1 MSVEIFRRA
10 LAEEAAS
17 LRIDVPTEKL
27 DALCAYHELLC
38 KWNRRI
44 RLVGTVEPERAAVEL
59 FADSLIAC
67 EFAQSLDYAGAAA
80 TAQRVFSVI
89 DIGSGAGLPGIPAK
103 IMKPDWNMTLV
114 ESDAKRIAFLNHLS
128 RELGLSDVRIERG
141 RAEELAREP
150 AYRQKFDLAFCR
162 AVAAPAAAC
171 ELAVPF
177 LAKNGSLI
185 LQATIRGRQ
194 TGREEA
200 VKKVRKP
207 AGTLGATTDQ
217 TRTYTLSSTSEE
229 RLLIRIKKIAETPG
243 EFPRDFRS
251 IKKKPLS

>member
-1 MSVEIFRRA
+1 MSIEIFRKA

-27 DALCAYHELLC
+27 DALCAYYELLC

-67 EFAQSLDYAGAAA
+67 EFARSLDSAEAAA
-80 TAQRVFSVI
+80 AAQRAFSVI

-103 IMKPDWNMTLV
+103 IMVPDWHMMLV
-114 ESDAKRIAFLNHLS
+114 ESDAKRISFLNHLS
-128 RELGLSDVRIERG
+128 RELGLSNVQIERG
-141 RAEELAREP
+141 RAEKLARKP
-150 AYRQKFDLAFCR
+150 AYREEFDLAFCR
-162 AVAAPAAAC
+162 AVAAPAVAC
-171 ELAVPF
+171 ELAIPF
-177 LAKNGSLI
+177 LEKNGSLI
-185 LQATIRGRQ
+185 LQTTVREKQ
-194 TGREEA
+194 TGLEEA
-200 VKKVRKP
+200 VEKARKP

-217 TRTYTLSSTSEE
+217 TMTYALSSTSEE

-251 IKKKPLS
+251 IKKKPLA

>member
-1 MSVEIFRRA
+1 MSAEIFRRA

-17 LRIDVPTEKL
+17 LRIDVPAEKL
-27 DALCAYHELLC
+27 DALCVYYELLC

-67 EFAQSLDYAGAAA
+67 EFARSLDSAKAAA
-80 TAQRVFSVI
+80 TTQMALAVI

-103 IMKPDWNMTLV
+103 IMIPDWNLTLV

-128 RELGLSDVRIERG
+128 RELGLSDIQIERG
-141 RAEELAREP
+141 RAEKLAREP
-150 AYRQKFDLAFCR
+150 AYRQNFDLAFCR
-162 AVAAPAAAC
+162 AVAAPAVAC
-171 ELAVPF
+171 ELAIPF

-185 LQATIRGRQ
+185 IQATVRGKQ
-194 TGREEA
+194 TGLEEA
-200 VKKVRKP
+200 AKKVRKP

-217 TRTYTLSSTSEE
+217 TMTYTLSLTSEE
-229 RLLIRIKKIAETPG
+229 RLLIQIKKIAKTPG
-243 EFPRDFRS
+243 EFPRDFNS
-251 IKKKPLS
+251 IKKKPLA